1 MGGEGEGVLDWEV
14 GGWGERDGDG
24 EGESC
29 TGIVGRVDDV
39 FEWESCE
46 WTSGLYWLSVCVER
60 VRLFLFFLFVK
71 KAHLLSVFFF
81 FSQRRI
87 KIFLFVLLRDIEVSI
102 DPNIE
107 IEKKVKWVVHP
118 SFSRLFELTCPYSSL
133 PFS

>member
-14 GGWGERDGDG
+14 GGWGERDG

-81 FSQRRI
+81 F
-87 KIFLFVLLRDIEVSI
+87 FFRDAG
-102 DPNIE
+102 
-107 IEKKVKWVVHP
+107 
-118 SFSRLFELTCPYSSL
+118 SRSSC
-133 PFS
+133 SSSYAISRCR